1 MGEAARLGDP
11 IAHTSALAGFLAGAV
26 IGIALIATVAFAT
39 FTCGFGVALLAGL
52 AAGIGASA
60 ILGLGEAIGRMF
72 SSPSGA
78 INTGSPNVFINSKP
92 AAYAT
97 ASTVSCSKHNP
108 TPLVAEGSGNVF
120 YNSLPSARK
129 GDAITCGAKID
140 AGSENTF
147 VGGGTVRYL
156 EVDDEV
162 PGWLRTTVDW
172 AFALAGL
179 VGGLAG
185 LARTAGGFSRAM
197 LPCAAKFIGGFVIG
211 EAVGR
216 AVIGPAVERVYGGLF
231 GHPVDVTTGRKLLL
245 ATDELDYVLPS
256 PVPLEC
262 GRFYASNL
270 TRVGA
275 LGPGWVLPW
284 ELRLERRGG
293 HVWLIDAQ
301 GRESGF
307 PLVQPGHSAFSET
320 EQKYLACT
328 TTGRYI
334 LYDLSETYYDFGEME
349 WGEADDTALL
359 QRIED
364 QSGQWLTFE
373 RAHNSE
379 HVRRIVSNAGHELR
393 LSYLQMQGR
402 LTDIELVHEGKRHT
416 VVRYGY
422 DTDGRLASVTDA
434 RGQVKRQ
441 FEYENGLMSAHTNA
455 LGFTCSYEWQDI
467 GGHPRV
473 VRACTSEGEQAVFSY
488 DVEARQTRV
497 VDELGR
503 TAQWTYD
510 EHFQVVECIDLDG
523 KCYRTEYSEAGQPK
537 VLHLPAEE
545 GQERKVLFDYDEA
558 GRIVGETDVL
568 GRTTTTRYH
577 RNSLRPE
584 AVTRPDGSELKAEYD
599 HIGRLL
605 KTIDPLGREERY
617 RYPEGSASPL
627 PTVRVDAKG
636 GKKTLRW
643 NKSGQLI
650 AYTDCSGKTSRY
662 EYDAFGY
669 LVATINALGQTTRI
683 ERLPTGQPSMVE
695 LPDGSQEHFEYDAAG
710 LRVAHHDRAGHVRR
724 WQRNARGQVVQA
736 TDAAGRQLDYR
747 YDPQGRLIAL
757 ASASGAYAFEYDSGD
772 RLVQETRPDGV
783 QRRLRYGAFGQA
795 LAQQD
800 VGAAPE
806 RPERT
811 MYFER
816 DAAGR
821 LLGHRTDTGSTTY
834 TWDDGD
840 RLLKAEKRP
849 NEAGKA
855 LGVNASTVSFKHDK
869 AGRLISEQGR
879 DGIVGY
885 EFDELDHL
893 AALNL
898 PNEQRI
904 AWLSYG
910 SGHVH
915 QVRCGEQVIA
925 DVERD
930 DLHREVMRTQ
940 GRLTLGLGY
949 DALGRRTWQS
959 AARDPHFVGPQQGQ
973 LWRTYRY
980 SAEGELAEQDDS
992 TRGAWRFQYD
1002 PAGQLLQ
1009 RSRPDGRSG
1018 LEQFAWD
1025 AAGNLLDEVQRK
1037 SAGRVQGNR
1046 LTTWQDIRFEYD
1058 AWGNLKTKRSG
1069 ARQTQHFVFDAENR
1083 LLAVRTEST
1092 GGHVVE
1098 ASFEYD
1104 ALGRRIA
1111 RHERHRDAGGLARYE
1126 RERRF
1131 VWQGLRMVQELRDSG
1146 LSNYVYS
1153 PDSPYT
1159 PMARVDALI
1168 GAAVAGA
1175 AIEQAQQSSRVY
1187 HFHTDLVGA
1196 PLEVTDE
1203 HGELAWVG
1211 EYSAWGRVKPDG
1223 EHQLDAR
1230 IEQPLRF
1237 PGQYADDST
1246 GLHYN
1251 TFRYYDPDAGR
1262 FISQDPIGLLG
1273 GENLYAY
1280 VPNPTGW
1287 TDPLGWMPWAWNPDG
1302 MGHHLIPRG
1311 KANSIGLHELG
1322 TERHTPSFF
1331 PDPYQSG
1338 MHEELHRAVKGDI
1351 GKLQGPWTGT
1361 AEELFEASSKG
1372 LDTVSHIKGDLR
1384 IPATGEVIASNVTP
1398 KQAHGKLVEWFKN
1411 KRGGGC

>member
-78 INTGSPNVFINSKP
+78 INTGSPNVFINGKP
-92 AAYAT
+92 AAFAT
-97 ASTVSCSKHNP
+97 ASTVSCSKDNP
-108 TPLVAEGSGNVF
+108 THVIADGSGNVF
-120 YNSLPSARK
+120 YNRLPAARK
-129 GDAITCGAKID
+129 GDATTCDAKID

-156 EVDDEV
+156 PVQGEV
-162 PGWLRTTVDW
+162 PDWLRTAVDW
-172 AFALAGL
+172 GFALAGL

-185 LARTAGGFSRAM
+185 MLKAAGGFSRAM
-197 LPCAAKFIGGFVIG
+197 LPCAAKFTGGFAIG

-216 AVIGPAVERVYGGLF
+216 AVIGPAVQRVYGGLF

-307 PLVQPGHSAFSET
+307 PLVPPGHSTFSET
-320 EQKYLACT
+320 EQKYLVCT

-334 LYDLSETYYDFGEME
+334 LHDLSETYYDFGEME

-373 RAHNSE
+373 RAHHSE
-379 HVRRIVSNAGHELR
+379 HVRRIVSSGGQELR
-393 LSYLQMQGR
+393 LSYLQTQGR
-402 LTDIELVHEGKRHT
+402 LTDIELVHEGKRHA

-434 RGQVKRQ
+434 RGQVTRR
-441 FEYENGLMSAHTNA
+441 FEYADGLMTSHANA
-455 LGFTCSYEWQDI
+455 LGFTCSYAWQHI
-467 GGHPRV
+467 GGQPRV
-473 VRACTSEGEQAVFSY
+473 VRASTSEGEQAVFRY
-488 DVEARQTRV
+488 DLEARQTRV
-497 VDELGR
+497 TDELGR
-503 TAQWTYD
+503 TGQWTYD
-510 EHFQVVECIDLDG
+510 PHYQIVECIDLDG
-523 KCYRTEYSEAGQPK
+523 QCYRTEYNDAGQPT
-537 VLHLPAEE
+537 VLQLPAEE
-545 GQERKVLFDYDEA
+545 GQERKVLLDYDDA
-558 GRIVGETDVL
+558 GRIVAETDVL
-568 GRTTTTRYH
+568 GRTTATRYH

-584 AVTRPDGSELKAEYD
+584 AVTLADGSEWKAEYD
-599 HIGRLL
+599 HLGRLL
-605 KTIDPLGREERY
+605 KTIDPLGHEERY

-627 PTVRVDAKG
+627 PMARIDAKG
-636 GKKTLRW
+636 GEKTLRW
-643 NKSGQLI
+643 SRSGQLT
-650 AYTDCSGKTSRY
+650 AYTDCSGKTTRY
-662 EYDAFGY
+662 EYDAFGH
-669 LVATINALGQTTRI
+669 LVAATNALDQTTRI
-683 ERLPTGQPSMVE
+683 ERLPTGQASAVE
-695 LPDGSQEHFEYDAAG
+695 LPDGGQESFEYDAAG
-710 LRVAHHDRAGHVRR
+710 LLITHHDRAGHVRR
-724 WQRNARGQVVQA
+724 WLRNARGQVVQA
-736 TDAAGRQLDYR
+736 IDAAGRQLDYR

-795 LAQQD
+795 LAQLD
-800 VGAAPE
+800 VGAAPQ

-811 MYFER
+811 MHFER

-821 LLGHRTDTGSTTY
+821 LLGHRTDTGTTAY

-840 RLLKAEKRP
+840 RLLKVQKRP
-849 NEAGKA
+849 TEAGKA
-855 LGVNASTVSFKHDK
+855 LGVNASTVSFQHDK
-869 AGRLISEQGR
+869 AGRLLAEQGR

-885 EFDELDHL
+885 EFDALGHMTALD
-893 AALNL
+893 L

-915 QVRCGEQVIA
+915 QVRCGEQVVA
-925 DVERD
+925 DIERD
-930 DLHREVMRTQ
+930 DLHREVLRTQ

-949 DALGRRTWQS
+949 DTLGRTTWQS
-959 AARDPHFVGPQQGQ
+959 AATDPNTLGPQQGQ

-980 SAEGELAEQDDS
+980 SAEGELAKQTDS

-1037 SAGRVQGNR
+1037 SGGRVRGNR
-1046 LTTWQDIRFEYD
+1046 LQTWQDIRFEYD

-1069 ARQTQHFVFDAENR
+1069 PRQTQHFTFDAENR
-1083 LLAVRTEST
+1083 LLGVRTEAA
-1092 GGHVVE
+1092 GGRVVE
-1098 ASFEYD
+1098 TRFEYD
-1104 ALGRRIA
+1104 ALGRRTA
-1111 RHERHRDAGGLARYE
+1111 RHECRTEAGGMARHE
-1126 RERRF
+1126 NTRRF

-1159 PMARVDALI
+1159 PMARVDQYVGPMEHQYVFDAQ
-1168 GAAVAGA
+1168 GTPHEVKQ
-1175 AIEQAQQSSRVY
+1175 QARPKVL

-1203 HGELAWVG
+1203 QGELAWAG
-1211 EYSAWGRVKPDG
+1211 EYSAWGKVRPDTARAL
-1223 EHQLDAR
+1223 EAR
-1230 IEQPLRF
+1230 IEQPLRY

-1251 TFRYYDPDAGR
+1251 TFRYYDPDVGR
-1262 FISQDPIGLLG
+1262 FISQDPIGLVG

-1280 VPNPTGW
+1280 APNPTRWVDPWGW
-1287 TDPLGWMPWAWNPDG
+1287 CGSTANQAGKALDEGAAKVTVKSRAEAEKLFMERYLGQDYRNMTGESGPSTKSIMEWLTGRSTKNGTYHWDDIMDPANPG
-1302 MGHHLIPRG
+1302 RVMGHGPNNVDGAMPHLQI
-1311 KANSIGLHELG
+1311 HELG
-1322 TERHTPSFF
+1322 GKVIHIFF
-1331 PDPYQSG
+1331 P
-1338 MHEELHRAVKGDI
+1338 
-1351 GKLQGPWTGT
+1351 WGT
-1361 AEELFEASSKG
+1361 
-1372 LDTVSHIKGDLR
+1372 
-1384 IPATGEVIASNVTP
+1384 
-1398 KQAHGKLVEWFKN
+1398 
-1411 KRGGGC
+1411 